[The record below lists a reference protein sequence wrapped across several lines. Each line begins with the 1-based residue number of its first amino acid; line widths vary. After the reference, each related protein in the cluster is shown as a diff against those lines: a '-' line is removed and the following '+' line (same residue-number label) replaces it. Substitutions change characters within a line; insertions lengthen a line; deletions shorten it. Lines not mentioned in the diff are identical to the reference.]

1 MRQDIKEK
9 VDLIEEDEDPDQ
21 FIDEMGLDE

>member
-9 VDLIEEDEDPDQ
+9 VDLIEEDEDLDQ